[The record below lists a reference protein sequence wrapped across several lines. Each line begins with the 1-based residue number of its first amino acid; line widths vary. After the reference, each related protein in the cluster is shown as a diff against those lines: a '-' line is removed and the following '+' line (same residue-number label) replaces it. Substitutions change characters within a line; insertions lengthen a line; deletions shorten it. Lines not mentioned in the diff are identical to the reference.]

1 MGVSETSKLSAS
13 EAYAQGLIGGS
24 LTAQAHCRRVEP
36 LPSHPPFQHYSVSL
50 SIPSLSPLT
59 LIMAVG
65 PGEWMTEV
73 NAPRRKGAIVNE
85 AEVKMSGWNRQI
97 KEMKDEVDVWREH
110 VKRDWHSREKERE
123 LQVITSQLWSFF
135 FSYLSCSGIF
145 PLTTHYSDHHW
156 HLLYIL
162 SCYPLP
168 FSNVWKWQR
177 FQTHRKLG
185 EILWV
190 LVHQLIQ
197 ICKCT
202 HGH

>member
-1 MGVSETSKLSAS
+1 MLKRFFNSLFSTFCQITIPLWVFRKPAS
-13 EAYAQGLIGGS
+13 CLQARHMHSTVIGLIGGS

-50 SIPSLSPLT
+50 SIPSLSLLT

-110 VKRDWHSREKERE
+110 VKRDWHSSEKERE

-135 FSYLSCSGIF
+135 FLIF
-145 PLTTHYSDHHW
+145 LALAFSPWPLI
-156 HLLYIL
+156 IL
-162 SCYPLP
+162 TITDTC
-168 FSNVWKWQR
+168 
-177 FQTHRKLG
+177 
-185 EILWV
+185 
-190 LVHQLIQ
+190 
-197 ICKCT
+197 CT
-202 HGH
+202 F